1 MTAEAVPDY
10 LTRSPVIP
18 VVTLAEAGL
27 AADLAAALLAGGIRV
42 LEVTLRNAEGL
53 KAVRAIARAVPAMQ
67 VGAGTVLSAA
77 DLQAAADAGASFAVS
92 PGATPALF
100 AAAHRLALPYLP
112 AVATPSE
119 LMAGLEA
126 GFRFFKFFPAAA
138 AGGIEM
144 LRALAGPFPQA
155 RFCATGGISA
165 QTAPD
170 YLRLAN
176 VLCVGGSWL
185 VPPAALAQRDFAAV
199 TALATAAAALR
210 RAGA

>member
-10 LTRSPVIP
+10 LTLSPVIP

-199 TALATAAAALR
+199 TALAAAAAALR
-210 RAGA
+210 RASA

>member
-144 LRALAGPFPQA
+144 LRALAGPFPRA